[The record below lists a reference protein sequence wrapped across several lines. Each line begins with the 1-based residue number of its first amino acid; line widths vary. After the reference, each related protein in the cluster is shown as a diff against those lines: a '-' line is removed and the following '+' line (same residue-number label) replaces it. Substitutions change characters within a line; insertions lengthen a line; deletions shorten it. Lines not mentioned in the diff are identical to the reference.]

1 MSKTHDYTNGNRRW
15 GHDIG
20 WKVLDAGAKRLDA
33 HGWGVGIELGD
44 YVLLSNGSG
53 TLSIVIAPMVSN
65 AIFCAVILSPSVMGT
80 SSSILIMAY
89 APVRSRLPV

>member
-53 TLSIVIAPMVSN
+53 TTRYQFQRISYFGDPHDMWEGILVFAPRP
-65 AIFCAVILSPSVMGT
+65 AEGQP
-80 SSSILIMAY
+80 
-89 APVRSRLPV
+89 